1 MPFGHNPRKI
11 YLVDPRFQ
19 VHLTLRMLSVVALGI
34 VIAIVNGAVFCY
46 LTGSCSALPTSGDI
60 LTSLSALSEGIG
72 AIYLALL
79 FVLSFGGLSAV
90 CLLIAHRI
98 AGPVYKIQKYV
109 FDDESTLSG
118 AMTLR
123 HGDYLVDLAET
134 MREAAEIRKA
144 RRDELQQSF
153 VELRAKLNGL
163 EGSNHKL
170 TILADNVSQK
180 MTQLV

>member
-1 MPFGHNPRKI
+1 MPFGHNPRTI

-19 VHLTLRMLSVVALGI
+19 VHLMLRMLSVVALGI
-34 VIAIVNGAVFCY
+34 VITIVNGAVFCY
-46 LTGSCSALPTSGDI
+46 LTGICSALPTSGDV
-60 LTSLSALSEGIG
+60 LTSLSALS

-79 FVLSFGGLSAV
+79 FVLCFGGLAVV

-98 AGPVYKIQKYV
+98 AGPVYKIQKYI

-118 AMTLR
+118 AMALR
-123 HGDYLVDLAET
+123 RGDYLVDLAET
-134 MREAAEIRKA
+134 MYEAAEIRKS

-153 VELRAKLNGL
+153 VELRAELKGI